1 MLPPSVVT
9 PALSKALRYS
19 TITDFLCS
27 SVIVCLETAI
37 DFSLRLRRRCAP
49 RRQLLCAF
57 LAFLVGRR
65 RCQIRESQNRS
76 DRGTAGPI
84 GPRRR
89 RGDAIADPIEAG
101 NGLVLIVD
109 DLAADVGLR
118 ATLGVEIPA
127 GQKRGVVGTLVG
139 EGEQGGI
146 GRRRRRRHRAVEQEL
161 DLALAALEVEIPAAG
176 REAVEALDRRRQ
188 RFFKVGSK

>member
-1 MLPPSVVT
+1 MSPNICPISFLPLARPDFGKDKCAESEKRSRMLPPSVVT

-37 DFSLRLRRRCAP
+37 DFSLRLQRRCAP

-65 RCQIRESQNRS
+65 RRQIRESQNRS
-76 DRGTAGPI
+76 DRGTACPI

-101 NGLVLIVD
+101 NG
-109 DLAADVGLR
+109 
-118 ATLGVEIPA
+118 
-127 GQKRGVVGTLVG
+127 
-139 EGEQGGI
+139 
-146 GRRRRRRHRAVEQEL
+146 
-161 DLALAALEVEIPAAG
+161 
-176 REAVEALDRRRQ
+176 
-188 RFFKVGSK
+188 